1 MSEPD
6 AKPSE
11 TRAPH
16 HAAVSESN
24 PPSEHSKPESHASP
38 STPPG
43 EKAGERKPSDAESP
57 RSVLESTA
65 PEPKPAERPHVV
77 VFKNVTKS
85 FGVGHEAKVAIQDIC
100 FVVEDLPNIGELV
113 TIVGPSGCGK
123 STLLRII
130 AGLKP
135 HFPPSHGEVQIFG
148 KPISEPG
155 PDRGLVDQK
164 YSLLPHLTVVDNVAF
179 GLKLRGVSRSERRDR
194 AQDWIKK
201 VGLEGC
207 DKKYPSELS
216 GGMQQRVAIA
226 ATLIL
231 QPRILLMDEP
241 FGALDPGIRLR
252 MQELL
257 IQLWNEKEETVFL
270 VTHSVEEAVYL
281 GDRVFLMA
289 PNPGRLVEILKVP
302 RPGEPPEESR
312 RKPWF
317 INFCQ
322 TLLERLEQESSAP
335 PGAKV

>member
-1 MSEPD
+1 MSDTSTSPKNPEQPKGP
-6 AKPSE
+6 AHTPVAAS
-11 TRAPH
+11 TPPPAS
-16 HAAVSESN
+16 AAVS
-24 PPSEHSKPESHASP
+24 
-38 STPPG
+38 
-43 EKAGERKPSDAESP
+43 
-57 RSVLESTA
+57 
-65 PEPKPAERPHVV
+65 RPDVV
-77 VFKNVTKS
+77 VFKNVSKR
-85 FGVGHEAKVAIQDIC
+85 FGSGPEEKVAIKDIS
-100 FVVEDLPNIGELV
+100 FVVEDAPDIGELV

-135 HFPPSHGEVQIFG
+135 HFPPSQGEVRVLG
-148 KPISEPG
+148 KPIEQPG

-164 YSLLPHLTVVDNVAF
+164 YSLLPHLNVLENVAF
-179 GLKLRGVSRSERRDR
+179 GLKLKGVGRAERMDR
-194 AQDWIKK
+194 AREWVRK
-201 VGLEGC
+201 VDLEGSE
-207 DKKYPSELS
+207 KKFPSELS

-257 IQLWNEKEETVFL
+257 IKLWNEQQGTVFL

-289 PNPGRLVEILKVP
+289 ANPGRLVEILKVP
-302 RPGEPPEESR
+302 RPAEPPEESR

-317 INFCQ
+317 LNFSQ
-322 TLLERLEQESSAP
+322 ALLRRLEDESGAP
-335 PGAKV
+335 ATVKI

>member
-1 MSEPD
+1 MSE
-6 AKPSE
+6 AN
-11 TRAPH
+11 H
-16 HAAVSESN
+16 N
-24 PPSEHSKPESHASP
+24 PM
-38 STPPG
+38 
-43 EKAGERKPSDAESP
+43 AESP
-57 RSVLESTA
+57 LAATGEHLLSA
-65 PEPKPAERPHVV
+65 PPPTPLLSAPLPEIV
-77 VFKNVTKS
+77 VFKNVTKC
-85 FGVGHEAKVAIQDIC
+85 FGQGADAKVAIKDIS
-100 FVVEDLPNIGELV
+100 FTVEDLPNVGELI

-123 STLLRII
+123 STILRII

-135 HFPPSHGEVQIFG
+135 HFPPTSGEARVFG
-148 KPISEPG
+148 RPIQVPG

-164 YSLLPHLTVVDNVAF
+164 YSLLPHLNVLENVAF
-179 GLKLRGVSRSERRDR
+179 GLRLRGLGRSERLAR
-194 AQDWIKK
+194 AREWVKR
-201 VGLEGC
+201 VGLEGSEA
-207 DKKYPSELS
+207 KFPSELS

-257 IQLWNEKEETVFL
+257 IELWKEQQGTVFL

-289 PNPGRLVEILKVP
+289 AKPGRLVEVLKVP
-302 RPGEPPEESR
+302 RPDEPPEQSR

-322 TLLERLEQESSAP
+322 ALLRRLEEESPAP
-335 PGAKV
+335 PGVKV

>member
-1 MSEPD
+1 MPELSQPAD
-6 AKPSE
+6 KTASHPAKPD
-11 TRAPH
+11 
-16 HAAVSESN
+16 
-24 PPSEHSKPESHASP
+24 KPE
-38 STPPG
+38 G
-43 EKAGERKPSDAESP
+43 
-57 RSVLESTA
+57 LLTA
-65 PEPKPAERPHVV
+65 PVEPRQLAPPDVV
-77 VFKNVTKS
+77 TFEGVGKS
-85 FGVGHEAKVAIQDIC
+85 FGQGAEAKLALQDIS
-100 FVVEDLPNIGELV
+100 FTIADLPYVGELI

-130 AGLKP
+130 AGLSP
-135 HFPPSHGEVQIFG
+135 HFPPTSGKALVLG
-148 KPISEPG
+148 KPIQEPG

-164 YSLLPHLTVVDNVAF
+164 YSLLPHLNVIQNVAF
-179 GLKLRGVSRSERRDR
+179 GLKLRGVSRSERM
-194 AQDWIKK
+194 AKASEWVKK
-201 VGLEGC
+201 VGLEGSET
-207 DKKYPSELS
+207 KFASELS

-257 IQLWNEKEETVFL
+257 IELWKEQQSTVFL

-289 PNPGRLVEILKVP
+289 PNPGRLIEILKVP
-302 RPGEPPEESR
+302 RPVEPPEESR

-322 TLLERLEQESSAP
+322 ALLRRLEEESPAP
-335 PGAKV
+335 QGVKV

>member
-1 MSEPD
+1 MSEPSNKLSPQT
-6 AKPSE
+6 AEAEKSPLSGASAETKP
-11 TRAPH
+11 
-16 HAAVSESN
+16 
-24 PPSEHSKPESHASP
+24 
-38 STPPG
+38 G
-43 EKAGERKPSDAESP
+43 L
-57 RSVLESTA
+57 SV
-65 PEPKPAERPHVV
+65 PDVV
-77 VFKNVTKS
+77 AFKNVTKS
-85 FGVGHEAKVAIQDIC
+85 FGSGHGAKVAIQDIS
-100 FVVEDLPNIGELV
+100 FVVEDAPNIGELV

-135 HFPPSHGEVQIFG
+135 HFPPTRGDAHVFG
-148 KPISEPG
+148 KPIQEAG

-164 YSLLPHLTVVDNVAF
+164 YSLLPHLTVLENIAF
-179 GLKLRGVSRSERRDR
+179 GLRLRGVRRSERLER
-194 AQDWIKK
+194 AQDWVKK
-201 VGLEGC
+201 VGLEGSE
-207 DKKYPSELS
+207 DKFPSELS

-257 IQLWNEKEETVFL
+257 IRLWAEQQATVFL

-289 PNPGRLVEILKVP
+289 ARPGRLIEILKVP
-302 RPGEPPEESR
+302 RPAEPPEESR

-317 INFCQ
+317 INFSQ
-322 TLLERLEQESSAP
+322 ALLRRLEEESPAP
-335 PGAKV
+335 PTVKL

>member
-1 MSEPD
+1 MSEVGHP
-6 AKPSE
+6 PEGS
-11 TRAPH
+11 APH
-16 HAAVSESN
+16 HAAAEKREDLLEAPPEQKLFRRLDVVTFNKVS
-24 PPSEHSKPESHASP
+24 
-38 STPPG
+38 
-43 EKAGERKPSDAESP
+43 
-57 RSVLESTA
+57 
-65 PEPKPAERPHVV
+65 
-77 VFKNVTKS
+77 KS
-85 FGVGHEAKVAIQDIC
+85 FGNGAEAKLALQDIT
-100 FVVEDLPNIGELV
+100 FTIEDLPHVGELI

-135 HFPPSHGEVQIFG
+135 HFPPTSGEALVLGQ
-148 KPISEPG
+148 PVTEPG

-164 YSLLPHLTVVDNVAF
+164 YSLLPHLNVLQNIAF
-179 GLKLRGVSRSERRDR
+179 GLKLRGVARTERLDR
-194 AQDWIKK
+194 AAEWVKK
-201 VGLEGC
+201 VDLEGSEY
-207 DKKYPSELS
+207 KFPYELS

-231 QPRILLMDEP
+231 RPRILLMDEP

-257 IQLWNEKEETVFL
+257 IQLWNELESTVFL

-289 PNPGRLVEILKVP
+289 PNPGRLVDILKVP
-302 RPGEPPEESR
+302 RPNEPPEESR

-322 TLLERLEQESSAP
+322 ALLRRLEDESPAP
-335 PGAKV
+335 EGVKV